1 MGNTIYRK
9 ANSGLKR
16 RIIRFSGLGLSIIGM
31 IMVVYFSFP
40 LISFQMYLQPVFA
53 EQGLA
58 APIPKTTILTESS
71 IKSLLKATADS
82 LKGVDYTDARNW
94 FPSVQEGAT
103 SATVTHYYLSI
114 PKLKIS
120 NAYVSTV
127 DNDLDHHLIQYG
139 GTSVPPNKGTAVV
152 FGHSTLPQL
161 YQPGNYKTIFAY
173 AHTLQ
178 VGDEIVLSVDDIT
191 YTYKIY
197 NITIID
203 PSDTS
208 AFAQNYDDNYLTLIT
223 CTPPGTTWKR
233 LLIKSR
239 LEKS

>member
-1 MGNTIYRK
+1 MANKVYTK
-9 ANSGLKR
+9 AKSGTVR
-16 RIIRFSGLGLSIIGM
+16 RIIRFTGLGISIIGM
-31 IMVVYFSFP
+31 LMVAYFSFP

-58 APIPKTTILTESS
+58 APIPKTTVLSENSL
-71 IKSLLKATADS
+71 KSLIQATTDS
-82 LKGVDYTDARNW
+82 LKGVDYSDARNW

-103 SATVTHYYLSI
+103 KATVTHYYLSI
-114 PKLKIS
+114 PKLKITD
-120 NAYVSTV
+120 AYVSTV

-161 YQPGNYKTIFAY
+161 YQPGNYKTVFAY

-178 VGDEIVLSVDDIT
+178 VGDEIVLTVDGIT
-191 YTYKIY
+191 YTYKIF

-208 AFAQNYDDNYLTLIT
+208 AFAQTYDDNYLTLVT